1 MLRSGN
7 GPAMRD
13 IKKLKGK
20 SLRWF
25 RYGWLRGSHEL
36 TGDDAETYATLD
48 WKGLFSERVL
58 ASCVY
63 GEFEFRWRGFIR
75 RHVPIIDTTSNQEIG
90 RLKLGITDS
99 GVLELDNG
107 RKYKFKCTS
116 VLKSRWIFVDDLGG
130 TVCSI
135 GYSGWFNLGRTGGE
149 VLLGPAAVLDRDLI
163 IMMMVG
169 WYAMNVISQENYAS
183 AYAGG

>member
-1 MLRSGN
+1 LRSGN

-130 TVCSI
+130 TVCSL
-135 GYSGWFNLGRTGGE
+135 GYSGWLNLGRIGGE

-169 WYAMNVISQENYAS
+169 WYAMNVISHENYAS
-183 AYAGG
+183 AYIGG

>member
-1 MLRSGN
+1 
-7 GPAMRD
+7 MRD
-13 IKKLKGK
+13 IKKLKGT

-25 RYGWLRGSHEL
+25 RFGWLRSSHEL
-36 TGDDAETYATLD
+36 TGEDAETYATLD
-48 WKGLFSERVL
+48 WKGLFTERVL
-58 ASCVY
+58 ASCAY

-75 RHVPIIDTTSNQEIG
+75 RHVPIVDTASNQEIG

-116 VLKSRWIFVDDLGG
+116 VLKSRWIFVDDLEG
-130 TVCSI
+130 TVCSL
-135 GYSGWFNLGRTGGE
+135 GYPGWLSLRRTGGE
-149 VLLGPAAVLDRDLI
+149 VLLGPAVVLDRDLM

-169 WYAMNVISQENYAS
+169 WYAMNVISQESYAS
-183 AYAGG
+183 AYVGG